1 MGKVSAGRAMKYIVF
16 LGDGMA
22 DYPLPELGD
31 RTPLQVANKPT
42 IDRIAKLGR
51 SGTFI
56 TVTDD
61 LPPGSEVANLSILGY
76 DPHRYYQ
83 GRGVIEAASLGVT
96 LEPEDLALRCNLIC
110 IKDGKIKNHSA
121 GHITTEEAALLIEE
135 VNRQLANERVR
146 FYPGFTYRHLCVVKN
161 GSSEIECFPPHDYV
175 GEKALDLLPRAKTP
189 SAEPTAQLLRQLTLS
204 SWEMLPGQVVNLNRT
219 LQGKDPANSLWFWS
233 PGKKPKMPTFQER
246 YGLKGAVISAVD
258 LIKGLGVY
266 AGFDV
271 IQVPGATGLIDT
283 NYEGKADACLE
294 ALFDHDLVYLH
305 LEAPDEAG
313 HSRNLREKVRAIELF
328 DSRLVARVMA
338 GLEEKRVLAT
348 VAVLSDHL
356 TPVGRGNHVHGP
368 VPVAIYNPNLPPDG
382 VDRFDEQSAQNGALG
397 ELRGDGFI
405 RLLLGQ

>member
-1 MGKVSAGRAMKYIVF
+1 MKYIVF

-22 DYPLPELGD
+22 DYPVPELGG
-31 RTPLQVANKPT
+31 RTPLQVATKPA
-42 IDRIAKLGR
+42 IDQIAKRGR
-51 SGTFI
+51 NGTFI
-56 TVTDD
+56 TVDED
-61 LPPGSEVANLSILGY
+61 LPPGSEVANLTILGY

-135 VNRQLANERVR
+135 VNRQLANERVK

-161 GSSEIECFPPHDYV
+161 GSAEIECFPPHDYV
-175 GEKALDLLPRAKTP
+175 GEKALDLLPRANTP
-189 SAEPTAQLLRQLTLS
+189 SAEPTAQLLRQLTIS
-204 SWEMLPGQVVNLNRT
+204 SWEILPGQAVNLNRT

-233 PGKKPKMPTFQER
+233 PGKKPEMPTFQEL

-271 IQVPGATGLIDT
+271 IKVSGATGLIDT

-294 ALFDHDLVYLH
+294 ALKDHDFVYLH

-313 HSRNLREKVRAIELF
+313 HSRDVRQKIEAIERF

-338 GLEEKRVLAT
+338 GVEEKKILAT
-348 VAVLSDHL
+348 VAVLADHL
-356 TPVGRGNHVHGP
+356 TPVSRGNHVHGP
-368 VPVAIYNPNLPPDG
+368 VPVAIYHPHLPPDR
-382 VDRFDEQSAQNGALG
+382 VARFDEQSAQEGVLG
-397 ELRGDGFI
+397 ILQGDGFI
-405 RLLLGQ
+405 KTFLGA

>member
-1 MGKVSAGRAMKYIVF
+1 MKYIVF

-22 DYPLPELGD
+22 DYPLPELGN

-56 TVTDD
+56 TVTEDM
-61 LPPGSEVANLSILGY
+61 PPGSEVANLSILGY

-83 GRGVIEAASLGVT
+83 GRGVIEAASLGVA
-96 LEPEDLALRCNLIC
+96 LAPEDLALRCNLIC

-135 VNRQLANERVR
+135 VNRQLANEQVR

-161 GSSEIECFPPHDYV
+161 GSAEIECFPPHDYV
-175 GEKALDLLPRAKTP
+175 GEKALDLLPRAKSP
-189 SAEPTAQLLRQLTLS
+189 SAEPTAELLRQLTLS
-204 SWEMLPGQVVNLNRT
+204 SWEILPGQAVNLNRT

-233 PGKKPKMPTFQER
+233 PGKKPKMPTFQEL

-294 ALFDHDLVYLH
+294 ALKDHDFVYLH

-313 HSRNLREKVRAIELF
+313 HSRNLHEKVRAIELF

-338 GLEEKRVLAT
+338 GLEEKKILAT

-356 TPVGRGNHVHGP
+356 TPVSRGNHVHGP
-368 VPVAIYNPNLPPDG
+368 VPVTIYNPNLPPDA
-382 VDRFDEQSAQNGALG
+382 VERFDEQSAQNGGLG

-405 RLLLGQ
+405 KLLLGR